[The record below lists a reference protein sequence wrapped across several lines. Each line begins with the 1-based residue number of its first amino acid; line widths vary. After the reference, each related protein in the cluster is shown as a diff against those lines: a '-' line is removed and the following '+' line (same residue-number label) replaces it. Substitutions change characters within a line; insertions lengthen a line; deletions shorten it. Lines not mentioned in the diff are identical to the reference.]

1 MNDEDFYAQTLLLD
15 PVGKW
20 ASLRAR
26 PNMLEYVPTDR
37 SDYDE
42 LARVAVAEE
51 GRALMYVPNDRL
63 DYGTLA
69 RIAVRGHGE
78 ALMYVPT
85 DRDDYDEIARL
96 AQ

>member
-69 RIAVRGHGE
+69 RIAVAQNGG
-78 ALMYVPT
+78 ALKYLPAE
-85 DRDDYDEIARL
+85 RPAYDEISRPVA
-96 AQ
+96 